1 MSSLARR
8 TRSGFSA
15 FFTVSAMACLAFAAS
30 AHAQQSAV
38 ETSRAQSTS
47 QPQYTIR
54 AHVPLTIVDVTV
66 TDAKGKPVHGL
77 KQSDFTLLEDG
88 HEMKPASFD
97 EHRTDEA
104 APTQVEQ
111 KLPPNTFTNVT
122 PSTPQATPIV
132 ILLIDNLNTPTQAQQ
147 QVTQRLLDFA
157 RKMPQGTPMAVLLLT
172 THLSI
177 LQGFTTD
184 PKLIEA
190 AFNNKKATTQQS
202 PIADPSDAGAG
213 ESTEAQGDQTSLRGE
228 YILAALRQIA
238 RMASG
243 MPGRKN
249 LVWFTGAFPTKFPP
263 VRDPYAFPMNF
274 CLGDNCA
281 PEPTIYDFEAELKS
295 ATDLLAHSHIAVY
308 PIDSRGIQYPDAP
321 VMSKSSTTMM
331 TNRMNLRFAE
341 HDTMDT
347 VAEATGGKAVYNSND
362 FAGAVLDAIDSGS
375 NYYTFTYRPVNQT
388 LDTRF
393 RTIMVNVDRPGLNLT
408 YRNGYYAVAP
418 DVDSA
423 GKKIEKVSAMQ
434 AAMMRGA
441 LDATQILFK
450 VKAVQ
455 AVATEISLPLHN
467 VPDPKQM
474 KPPYRHYSI
483 SYTIDIHNMQFTTAP
498 DGNYHA
504 SFEYGIR
511 VYNADGDEIVN
522 SASKEAHLVLTPA
535 VYQSM
540 LKNGAVSRDEIDVP
554 AKGDYFLRIAVHD
567 LASDRVGAIEVPTA
581 SIAPE
586 VVPAVT
592 APK

>member
-1 MSSLARR
+1 
-8 TRSGFSA
+8 
-15 FFTVSAMACLAFAAS
+15 VCLVFAAVRHVGPS
-30 AHAQQSAV
+30 SVAAATRTAERLAQDSLP
-38 ETSRAQSTS
+38 
-47 QPQYTIR
+47 PQFTIQTR
-54 AHVPLTIVDVTV
+54 VPITILDVTV
-66 TDAKGKPVHGL
+66 TDAKGNPVHGL
-77 KQSDFTLLEDG
+77 KQADFTVLEDG
-88 HEMKPASFD
+88 KEMHPNSFE
-97 EHRTDEA
+97 EHRSDVA
-104 APTQVEQ
+104 APAPIPV
-111 KLPPNTFTNVT
+111 KLDLPPNTFSNL
-122 PSTPQATPIV
+122 TPIQPKSGPPT
-132 ILLIDNLNTPTQAQQ
+132 ILVIDNLNTPAQAQQ

-190 AFNNKKATTQQS
+190 AFNNKRATTQES
-202 PIADPSDAGAG
+202 PFADPSGAGAG
-213 ESTEAQGDQTSLRGE
+213 ESTEEQGDQNSLRGE
-228 YILAALRQIA
+228 YILAAMRQIA

-274 CLGDNCA
+274 CFGDGCA
-281 PEPTIYDFEAELKS
+281 PEPTVYDFEEELKS
-295 ATDLLAHSHIAVY
+295 ATDLLARSHIAVY
-308 PIDSRGIQYPDAP
+308 PIDSRGIQVPDP
-321 VMSKSSTTMM
+321 TVMAKSSTTKM

-375 NYYTFTYRPVNQT
+375 NFYTITYAPTNQA

-393 RTIMVNVDRPGLNLT
+393 RTIKVNVDRPGLNLA
-408 YRNGYYAVAP
+408 YRTGYYAVDPAT
-418 DVDSA
+418 DSR
-423 GKKIEKVSAMQ
+423 GKKIEKVSPMQ
-434 AAMMRGA
+434 TALMRGA
-441 LDATQILFK
+441 LDATQILFNVK
-450 VKAVQ
+450 VAQ
-455 AVATEISLPLHN
+455 ATGTEVSLSAHN
-467 VPDPKQM
+467 QPNAKQM
-474 KPPYRHYSI
+474 KPPYRHYSVA
-483 SYTIDIHNMQFTTAP
+483 YTIDVHTIQFTPAP

-504 SFEYGIR
+504 AFEYGIR
-511 VYNADGDEIVN
+511 VYSADGDEIVN

-567 LASDRVGAIEVPTA
+567 LTSDRVGAIEIPTS
-581 SIAPE
+581 SIKTDS
-586 VVPAVT
+586 VPAVAST
-592 APK
+592 PSH